1 MTEVSEPFPND
12 PNDYLCSNGEVF
24 LVVVGNYEEEEEGY
38 NCEHVGIKMF
48 AMWNLLL
55 TKMWNL
61 LLTKIQ
67 IESNLAIHRPTFAC
81 YITTHCVVQCTQANI
96 GSIHSIYW
104 VCDLEL

>member
-55 TKMWNL
+55 TKN
-61 LLTKIQ
+61 Q

-81 YITTHCVVQCTQANI
+81 YITTHCVVHRPTLAVFTVFT
-96 GSIHSIYW
+96 GF
-104 VCDLEL
+104 VT